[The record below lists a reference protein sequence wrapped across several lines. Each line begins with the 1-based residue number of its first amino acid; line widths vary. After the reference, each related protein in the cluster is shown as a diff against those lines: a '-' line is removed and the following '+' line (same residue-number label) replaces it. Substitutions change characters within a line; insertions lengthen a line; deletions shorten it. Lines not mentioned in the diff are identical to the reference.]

1 MEIIDIDMSM
11 RQDKRFKLT
20 MNNGNVYH
28 FGLDTGSTYIDH
40 HDKRK
45 RDAYR
50 KRHYANNRE
59 QLLIDN
65 LTPSPALFSYYLLW
79 GNHTTLKANM
89 DALNKQLK
97 NNI

>member
-89 DALNKQLK
+89 DILNKQLK